1 MAWKVDSMEN
11 LKQKFILLFQTGQFT
26 MVDLCRQ
33 FDISRPTGYAIL
45 KRYELEGWDAL
56 EERSRSRLHH
66 PNKTPPEVEEALLKE
81 REGHK
86 RWGARKLL
94 VLVARKKPELA
105 LPCES
110 TVNNI
115 LKRNG
120 KVTPRKKNRRQV
132 VGKFTN
138 LDPQEPNEVWSADF
152 KGKFR
157 MGNYQYCN
165 PLTIADSCSRYLL
178 AIHGLDTCRAED
190 CKPIFEKVFRENGL
204 PGMIHTDNGPPFG
217 SPVALRRMTTLA
229 VWFMDL
235 GINPVYSDPGH
246 PQQNGRHE
254 RMHKDLKAEATRPP
268 GSGWRSQQR
277 KFDVFRKEYNEVR
290 PHDSLMMKTPNEVH
304 KKSPREYP
312 GRVQDWVYPTSMK
325 MKMITVNGG
334 MRWHH
339 DEFTMVSTA
348 LGGKYVGLEEVENGV
363 WIVYY
368 RSVALGVFSER
379 MNRVYELE
387 DYRL

>member
-26 MVDLCRQ
+26 MVSLCRQ
-33 FDISRPTGYAIL
+33 FGISRPTGYAIL

-56 EERSRSRLHH
+56 EERSRTRLRH
-66 PNKTPPEVEEALLKE
+66 PNKTSPEVEQALLKE
-81 REGHK
+81 RENHK

-94 VLVARKKPELA
+94 VLVGRAMPEAA

-120 KVTPRKKNRRQV
+120 KVTPRRKNRRQV
-132 VGKFTN
+132 VGKFSY

-157 MGNYQYCN
+157 MGNWEYCN
-165 PLTIADSCSRYLL
+165 PLTIADSCSRYLF
-178 AIHGLDTCRAED
+178 AIQGLNTCRAED
-190 CKPIFEKVFRENGL
+190 CKPIFDKVFQEYGL

-217 SPVALRRMTTLA
+217 SPVALRRMTTLS
-229 VWFMDL
+229 VWFMEL
-235 GINPVYSDPGH
+235 GIIPVYSDPGH

-268 GSGWRSQQR
+268 GAGWRSQQR
-277 KFDVFRKEYNEVR
+277 KFEVFRKEYNEVR
-290 PHDSLMMKTPNEVH
+290 PHDALMLRTPNEVH
-304 KKSPREYP
+304 RKSGREYC
-312 GRVQDWVYPTSMK
+312 GRVQEWVYPASMK

-339 DEFTMVSTA
+339 DDFTMVTTA
-348 LGGKYVGLEEVENGV
+348 LGGKYVGLEEVEDGV